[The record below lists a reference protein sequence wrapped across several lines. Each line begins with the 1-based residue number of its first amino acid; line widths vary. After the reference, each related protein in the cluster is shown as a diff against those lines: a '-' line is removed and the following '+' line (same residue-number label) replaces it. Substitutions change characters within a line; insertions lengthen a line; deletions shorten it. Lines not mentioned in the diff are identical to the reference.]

1 MYPGYLDCLIQI
13 SGYFFA
19 ENSVISCVGILKI
32 HIRLFIYVYINV
44 YITIA
49 EKYDLNRKI

>member
-32 HIRLFIYVYINV
+32 HIRLFISVYINV